1 LAHTLNAHD
10 SEALQPLLLA
20 TGLRVSAGTRLL
32 VAELQLSIHPG
43 QFIAVL
49 GRNGSGKSLT
59 LATLAGLLEPAAG
72 RVELASGTF
81 AQQSRRDIARRL
93 AYLPQDREDA
103 FTTSVLEHVLIG
115 RHPHLRLW
123 QHTGAQDEALARTA
137 LQQVGLAGFEERSI
151 ATLSGG
157 EQRRAAIA
165 GLLAQQAQLY
175 LLDEPT
181 NHLDPNHQLQI
192 LELFRSRCAAGAA
205 VIATLH
211 DPTLAARYANCALL
225 LSGDGRWQYGDS
237 AATLCVDALS
247 ALYGVRM
254 LEIDAA
260 GRRVF
265 ATC

>member
-1 LAHTLNAHD
+1 LAAALNG
-10 SEALQPLLLA
+10 SVEVPPPLLVA
-20 TGLRVSAGTRLL
+20 DGLRVTAGARLL
-32 VAELQLSIHPG
+32 VEDLRLPVRAG

-59 LATLAGLLEPAAG
+59 LATLAGLLAPAAG
-72 RVELASGTF
+72 RVELTGSAF
-81 AQQSRRDIARRL
+81 AQHSRRDIARQL

-103 FTTSVLEHVLIG
+103 FTTSVLENVLIA

-123 QHTGAQDEALARTA
+123 QRTGAQDEALARTA
-137 LQQVGLAGFEERSI
+137 LQQVGLAGFEARSI

-165 GLLAQQAQLY
+165 GLLAQQARIY

-192 LELFRSRCAAGAA
+192 LELFRARCAAGAA

-211 DPTLAARYANCALL
+211 DPTLAARYADCTLL
-225 LSGDGRWQYGDS
+225 LAGDGRWRYGDS
-237 AATLCVDALS
+237 AATLGVDSLS
-247 ALYGVRM
+247 ELYGVRM
-254 LEIDAA
+254 LEIDGA

-265 ATC
+265 AAC